1 MVGPARYI
9 GRVAVAVGVLAVIL
23 ASSADTLSAQPNR
36 FEKNV
41 PFQIDKTETLTAM
54 VGPVKIA
61 SLRVTNL
68 GRGYGRGGFG
78 LRTANPPS
86 ELSTTLRF
94 VFEVDNPADEEWD
107 VTFTVELLDKSGKII
122 DRATKTE
129 NYEEEAKALNIDH
142 SVIEYVLPLVGEVR
156 VILQGRRR

>member
-1 MVGPARYI
+1 MVGLARYI
-9 GRVAVAVGVLAVIL
+9 GRVAVGIGALAVML
-23 ASSADTLSAQPNR
+23 TSSADTLGAQANR

-41 PFQIDKTETLTAM
+41 PFQVDKTETLAAM

-94 VFEVDNPADEEWD
+94 AFEVDNPVDEEWD
-107 VTFTVELLDKSGKII
+107 VTFTVELLDKSGQII

-142 SVIEYVLPLVGEVR
+142 SLIEYVLPLVGDVR

>member
-1 MVGPARYI
+1 MVATLDRGIARI
-9 GRVAVAVGVLAVIL
+9 ALILSLVALSPVAGVYLR
-23 ASSADTLSAQPNR
+23 AQGNR

-41 PFQIDKTETLTAM
+41 GFQVDKTESLAAV
-54 VGPVKIA
+54 VGPVKVA
-61 SLRVTNL
+61 SVKLTNM

-94 VFEVDNPADEEWD
+94 AFEVDNPVDEDWD
-107 VTFTVELLDKSGKII
+107 VTFTVELLDKAGKVI

-129 NYEEEAKALNIDH
+129 NYEEEAKTLTLDH
-142 SVIEYVLPLVGEVR
+142 SIIEYVLPLVGDVR
-156 VILQGRRR
+156 VTLQGRRR